1 MIMPSRT
8 KKFSITIPS
17 STLYLEKVEKLTK
30 DVSTYAKLSSSV
42 ADDLSIVV
50 TELVNNAIH
59 HGNKENKEKKV
70 YIDFII
76 KNAKIEIHIKDEGNG
91 FNPADLKN
99 PLEPENLLNE
109 SGRGIFLIKKLMDK
123 LDFKFLDHGTEV
135 IAVKYLK

>member
-1 MIMPSRT
+1 MPSRT